1 MEISRVVSYFSP
13 LKINTHYLHILLLL
27 FPTSVKRQ
35 WKKISI
41 KLTFIIFVILKI
53 QFMKWIYRK
62 QTKKKPYWILKEKAF
77 IFSQIEPFL
86 LLQMFPL
93 KYMKKNLRMY

>member
-27 FPTSVKRQ
+27 FRTSVERQ
-35 WKKISI
+35 WKNLYS
-41 KLTFIIFVILKI
+41 TNFYVFVILKI

-93 KYMKKNLRMY
+93 KYMKKKS